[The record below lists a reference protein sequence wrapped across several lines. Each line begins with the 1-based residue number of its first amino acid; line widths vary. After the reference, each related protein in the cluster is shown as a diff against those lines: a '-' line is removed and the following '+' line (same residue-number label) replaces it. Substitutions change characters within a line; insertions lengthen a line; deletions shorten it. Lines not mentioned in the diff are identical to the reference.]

1 MAAAQDQPGG
11 GDHAIGALSAGEA
24 RVLLDAVERDFGGAA
39 KYRKHRAVFQKID
52 GVIAPLAGSD
62 HAAIEAQDAVE
73 FAAVEGD
80 AAAGL
85 VSGGERR
92 EFSPKPAPRGLASF

>member
-73 FAAVEGD
+73 FAAVAGD
-80 AAAGL
+80 AAPRL
-85 VSGGERR
+85 VSWGDPRKFRR
-92 EFSPKPAPRGLASF
+92 KLPPAVLA